1 VLVGT
6 MSNGQGHET
15 MFCDLVSRRFG
26 VPRDGIRLV
35 QGDTDL
41 VAFGRGS
48 FGSRS
53 MMAAGS
59 ALHLACDK
67 VIDKACRIAAH
78 ILEAGEGDLELAHGS
93 FTVAGTDRSL
103 RFTDVAKAAFSVH
116 RLPPDLAGGLDDT
129 ATFVPSEPT
138 YPNACHVAEVE
149 IDPETGA
156 IEILRYVVVDDVGH
170 VLNHAL
176 VEGQVCGGVVQGIG
190 QAMLEAVTYDRDG
203 GQLLTGSFMDY
214 AMPRALGMPALEFRS
229 NEVPSTSN
237 PLGVKGAGEAGV
249 IGAIPTIVSAV
260 ADALRP
266 LGIHHIDMPL
276 TPERVWRVIQAATA
290 ATGFTL

>member
-1 VLVGT
+1 

-15 MFCDLVSRRFG
+15 MFADLVSRRFG
-26 VPRDGIRLV
+26 VPREAIRLI

-53 MMAAGS
+53 MLAAGS
-59 ALHLACDK
+59 ALNQACDK
-67 VIDKACRIAAH
+67 VIARARRVAAH
-78 ILEAGEGDLELAHGS
+78 LLEAGSDDIELVDGLFAI
-93 FTVAGTDRSL
+93 AGTDRRVAFL
-103 RFTDVAKAAFSVH
+103 DVVQAAFSPH
-116 RLPPDLAGGLDDT
+116 RLPLELAGGLDEA
-129 ATFVPSEPT
+129 ATFVPREPT

-156 IEILRYVVVDDVGH
+156 IEILRYLVVDDVGR

-176 VEGQVCGGVVQGIG
+176 VEGQVCGGIAQGIG
-190 QAMLEAVTYDRDG
+190 QAMLEAVSYDPDG
-203 GQLLTGSFMDY
+203 GQLLTGSFLDY
-214 AMPRALGMPALEFRS
+214 AMPRAADMPALEVRT

-249 IGAIPTIVSAV
+249 IGALPTIVGAV

-266 LGIHHIDMPL
+266 LGIHHLDMPL
-276 TPERVWRVIQAATA
+276 APERIWRAIQAATA
-290 ATGFTL
+290 ETGLTL